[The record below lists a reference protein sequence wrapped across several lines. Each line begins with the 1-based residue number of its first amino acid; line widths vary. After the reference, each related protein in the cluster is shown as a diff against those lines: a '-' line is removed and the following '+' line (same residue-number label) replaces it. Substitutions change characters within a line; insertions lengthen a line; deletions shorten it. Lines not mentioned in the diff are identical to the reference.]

1 VDYLSQALEVQVS
14 LENDELL
21 QNIQS
26 KLEVARVQQKVLK
39 EFVSIQ
45 QETKNESI
53 QQYIQDLNSSLKNVS
68 YVSDLI
74 L

>member
-1 VDYLSQALEVQVS
+1 
-14 LENDELL
+14 
-21 QNIQS
+21 
-26 KLEVARVQQKVLK
+26 LEVARVQQKVLK
-39 EFVSIQ
+39 ELVSIQ